1 MADPISGTSSFSVK
15 TTADG
20 KPIVSTVRD
29 GIDPLDIAEK
39 LKQATI
45 DARQPTQD
53 KIDSGA
59 KKITELGNLKSV
71 VTAFQKVNCQLINK
85 NSYFKT
91 NILQDLK
98 PVMTPVNGMPGAA
111 YLEVTPK
118 YSKALFDKTYDIQ
131 VDQIAKRD
139 NVTATKTFADTS
151 VEQIGSAD
159 SLMINGTTISIL
171 ATDTLEDII
180 TKINAE
186 KDTTKVEASS
196 VMLSEGDFSL
206 KLSAQNLAEPID
218 LSGTHANHFDPNGLG
233 LPTAANYLDDP
244 LLVAIKKADLQAV
257 ITVDGTQYIRD
268 TNTNIS
274 DVISGVSFNAL
285 APMSEKTLLDFT
297 LDRDAIAAKTT
308 EWVTA
313 LNEVKKFIAPHLIA
327 AKDDESQTE
336 QDKHLLYGNRLVMQ
350 TVDMI
355 HQITQGATGITV
367 SNASTEFQR
376 FGFERPED
384 NIFGGAIKFDAQK
397 LGTMIQD
404 KTLDFVKL
412 MGNYAEVSNTDVKV
426 LQFPSHL
433 PAEIAGADI
442 DLQFDTTE
450 EQDVNGNDLFDVT
463 MTIGSKTETV
473 RSTLKTIAFTNDFSG
488 IKLIHTGTPPTATQ
502 NMTVKLTQGIAA
514 KMEHSLGGYLADNK
528 ESKGTLARSIN
539 KIMTEKS
546 EFKKQID
553 DTKKRA
559 DAVYVRTVRA
569 MKSASKRAEQ
579 AAQISKMLRA
589 MQAAAMKGY

>member
-71 VTAFQKVNCQLINK
+71 VTAFQKVNCQLVNK

-98 PVMTPVNGMPGAA
+98 PVMTPVNGMPGSA

-131 VDQIAKRD
+131 VNKIAKRD
-139 NVTATKTFADTS
+139 NVTATKTFADTTTETVGVS
-151 VEQIGSAD
+151 D
-159 SLMINGTTISIL
+159 SLVINGTTISIDT
-171 ATDTLEDII
+171 ADTLNAIV
-180 TKINAE
+180 TKINAQ
-186 KDTTKVEASS
+186 KDITKVEAAAI
-196 VMLSEGDFSL
+196 MISEGNYSL

-218 LSGTHANHFDPNGLG
+218 LTGTDNPSG
-233 LPTAANYLDDP
+233 
-244 LLVAIKKADLQAV
+244 LLFSTITPVAKDTLQAK

-285 APMSEKTLLDFT
+285 APMSEATLLDFT
-297 LDRDAIAAKTT
+297 LDRDAIRAKTT

-327 AKDDESQTE
+327 ARDDESQTE
-336 QDKHLLYGNRLVMQ
+336 QDKHLLYGNRLLMQ

-384 NIFGGAIKFDAQK
+384 NIFGGEIKFDAQK
-397 LGTMIQD
+397 LSSLID
-404 KTLDFVKL
+404 NKTLDFVKL

-463 MTIGSKTETV
+463 MTVGSKTETV
-473 RSTLKTIAFTNDFSG
+473 RSTLKTISFENDFAG

-502 NMTVKLTQGIAA
+502 NMTVNLTQGIAA
-514 KMEHSLGGYLADNK
+514 KMEHSLGGYLVDNK